1 MSSYKYDKNN
11 IFFKI
16 INNQVSSD
24 KVYQDDDLIIINDI
38 YPVAEHHF
46 LAIPTI
52 ECVNYDHFLEVAD
65 KEVIVIFFV
74 KIKHFINKMSIQD
87 NCRIIMNNG
96 LGQTIRHYHVHIIS
110 GNTIKK
116 DEILEQMQ

>member
-24 KVYQDDDLIIINDI
+24 KVYQDDDLVIINDI

-46 LAIPTI
+46 
-52 ECVNYDHFLEVAD
+52 
-65 KEVIVIFFV
+65 
-74 KIKHFINKMSIQD
+74 
-87 NCRIIMNNG
+87 
-96 LGQTIRHYHVHIIS
+96 
-110 GNTIKK
+110 
-116 DEILEQMQ
+116 

>member
-1 MSSYKYDKNN
+1 MGINIQEVLYNIGINPTSRAEQVSPTNYVELARVLHRKLQISNISNIYWWIMSSYKYDKNN

-16 INNQVSSD
+16 IYNQVSSD

-65 KEVIVIFFV
+65 KEVIVIF
-74 KIKHFINKMSIQD
+74 
-87 NCRIIMNNG
+87 
-96 LGQTIRHYHVHIIS
+96 L
-110 GNTIKK
+110 
-116 DEILEQMQ
+116 

>member
-11 IFFKI
+11 IFFKM

-24 KVYQDDDLIIINDI
+24 KVYQDDDLIIKNDI
-38 YPVAEHHF
+38 SPVAEHHF

-52 ECVNYDHFLEVAD
+52 ECVNYDLFLEVAD

-87 NCRIIMNNG
+87 NCRLIMNNG

-110 GNTIKK
+110 GNTI
-116 DEILEQMQ
+116 

>member
-1 MSSYKYDKNN
+1 MSSDKYDKNN

-24 KVYQDDDLIIINDI
+24 KVYQDDDIIINDI
-38 YPVAEHHF
+38 YPAAEHHI

-65 KEVIVIFFV
+65 KEVIVFF
-74 KIKHFINKMSIQD
+74 
-87 NCRIIMNNG
+87 G
-96 LGQTIRHYHVHIIS
+96 
-110 GNTIKK
+110 K
-116 DEILEQMQ
+116 D

>member
-24 KVYQDDDLIIINDI
+24 KVSQGDDLIIINNI

-46 LAIPTI
+46 FSNTYHWMCKLWS
-52 ECVNYDHFLEVAD
+52 FLEVAD
-65 KEVIVIFFV
+65 KEVIVIF
-74 KIKHFINKMSIQD
+74 
-87 NCRIIMNNG
+87 
-96 LGQTIRHYHVHIIS
+96 L
-110 GNTIKK
+110 
-116 DEILEQMQ
+116 

>member
-24 KVYQDDDLIIINDI
+24 KVYQDDDLIINDI

-65 KEVIVIFFV
+65 KEVIVIF
-74 KIKHFINKMSIQD
+74 
-87 NCRIIMNNG
+87 
-96 LGQTIRHYHVHIIS
+96 L
-110 GNTIKK
+110 
-116 DEILEQMQ
+116 